1 MGAAITSDTRQAAL
15 ATDRFLGQLLL
26 SHLAGLPPLRQ
37 GSASRAAVRAAI
49 RPAYHPWLDETWRVL
64 QQQGWLPADDG
75 GEVTIR
81 DAILPLDEAWQAW
94 YHAHRGDPALD
105 AKRKLLHATLDSLAD
120 ILCGHRQATSV
131 LFTGG
136 SMALVEGIYQGNR
149 VAEYFNT
156 VLAEVIEAYLAN
168 RLERGDTSRLRI
180 IEVGAGTGGT
190 SALLLPRLRAHAAQV
205 EEYCYTDISKSFL
218 LHAQSTFGPQ
228 HAFVS
233 YQIFN
238 VEKDPVAQGI
248 EVGRYD
254 IVVATNVLH
263 ATQQIARTLR
273 NVKAAL
279 RPNGLLLLNEI
290 SANTL
295 FMHLTFG
302 LLEGWWLAQDPEIRL
317 PGCPGLSPAS
327 WQRALEGQGF
337 RDVTFPAAHAHH
349 LGQQIVVA
357 ESDGIIA
364 LPERE
369 PAASAARAPA
379 VRATAIDKPIATAV
393 TFTSAVSTDRL
404 AALAQDHL
412 RGLVSQVLKVS
423 IGEIDPTEPLET
435 YGIDS
440 ILVTRLTDE
449 INQVLQD
456 VSSTVFFEYSTISA
470 IAAHL
475 VETRPEAVARLV
487 GGAEAA
493 SASLPPTSPE
503 PALHAVPPPVPQ
515 VTPSPLPSPSPLLAP
530 KTSAAAAEPE
540 RIAIIGLTARLPM
553 AADLD
558 ELWANLCDGR
568 DCITDIPADR
578 WRIDD
583 FYVAG
588 REQALAAGKSYSRWG
603 GFIDGATR
611 FDPAFFGIAPRDAVN
626 IDPHERLFIRACW
639 DALEDGGYGV
649 QRMQSQHGG
658 RVGVFA
664 GITRTGFALHGPDL
678 WRRGQRYFPHTSFSS
693 VANRVSFLF
702 DLRGPSLPVD
712 TQCSSSLV
720 AIHEACRSLLAGDC
734 ELALVGAVNL
744 YLHDSSYVLLSAQQ
758 MLSED
763 GRCKAF
769 GAGANGFVPGEGV
782 AALLL
787 KPLSHA
793 LRDGDRVHATLLG
806 SAVNHGGR
814 TNGYTVPSPVA
825 QGHCV
830 RAALDRA
837 GIDDRAVGYIE
848 AHGTGTEL
856 GDPIEIKGLRT
867 AFGPADEAMP
877 ARAIGSIKSNIGHLE
892 AAAGIAGLIKVVL
905 QMRHRQLV
913 PSLHADTLNPRLGL
927 EGSGLKVQTRLAPW
941 HRATTTTADG
951 SLREWPLTA
960 GISSFGASGVNA
972 HVIMQE
978 HRAASDESI
987 TREYGAKGSGP
998 YGIVVLSAKRESA
1011 LRSKAAQLMVAI
1023 DRGAHAATGLAAL
1036 ARSTQVHRDAMEER
1050 LAVCTHSLA
1059 DLRDKLARFSDGN
1072 AADPAIH
1079 RGRVRD
1085 HKARI
1090 AALADSTELDSLRRD
1105 WQQGRAHDRLAAL
1118 WSQGLKLNWHELYAG
1133 RVPIAVDL
1141 PSYPYEEATYWLPLD
1156 NAEAKTPAMAVAAS
1170 PPVEPPPSAARWPEA
1185 TRGRIGIVL
1194 ADPATIG
1201 LPARP
1206 SLARPTVQLAELRA
1220 AASPALAPVAAV
1232 AAGRLMRSDA
1242 SSMKQTL
1249 REKLKASLAE
1259 LLLIPA
1265 EDLAE
1270 DCSFVD
1276 LGVDSILGVEW
1287 VQRLNAKFCV
1297 NMRATRLYDHPSL
1310 AELAAHI
1317 EGETAGEDLPACAST
1332 GAAAAVTSKRPS
1344 EAPTAQRLAVPT
1356 AGPDA
1361 DALLVTLR
1369 DSLAALLFLDRDGID
1384 DETSF
1389 VEIGL
1394 DSIVGV
1400 EWIRGINERYGVNLK
1415 ASRLYDHTNLASLAS
1430 YLAGVFAGAA
1440 DAADDGVTDVE
1451 ASPVPSIGSAG
1462 ADASANLLREL
1473 TSSLA
1478 NVLFMPEADI
1488 DIDENFVSLG
1498 MDSILGVEW
1507 VRRLN
1512 ATLGFQLTA
1521 TRIYDH
1527 TTVRELAAYI
1537 ERQQAPADADR
1548 RRAAANDLAA
1558 LLDRVQQG
1566 EIPAEEAEELLGG
1579 LLAAPALR

>member
-1 MGAAITSDTRQAAL
+1 M
-15 ATDRFLGQLLL
+15 
-26 SHLAGLPPLRQ
+26 
-37 GSASRAAVRAAI
+37 
-49 RPAYHPWLDETWRVL
+49 
-64 QQQGWLPADDG
+64 
-75 GEVTIR
+75 
-81 DAILPLDEAWQAW
+81 
-94 YHAHRGDPALD
+94 
-105 AKRKLLHATLDSLAD
+105 
-120 ILCGHRQATSV
+120 
-131 LFTGG
+131 
-136 SMALVEGIYQGNR
+136 
-149 VAEYFNT
+149 
-156 VLAEVIEAYLAN
+156 
-168 RLERGDTSRLRI
+168 
-180 IEVGAGTGGT
+180 
-190 SALLLPRLRAHAAQV
+190 
-205 EEYCYTDISKSFL
+205 
-218 LHAQSTFGPQ
+218 
-228 HAFVS
+228 
-233 YQIFN
+233 
-238 VEKDPVAQGI
+238 
-248 EVGRYD
+248 
-254 IVVATNVLH
+254 
-263 ATQQIARTLR
+263 
-273 NVKAAL
+273 
-279 RPNGLLLLNEI
+279 
-290 SANTL
+290 
-295 FMHLTFG
+295 
-302 LLEGWWLAQDPEIRL
+302 
-317 PGCPGLSPAS
+317 
-327 WQRALEGQGF
+327 
-337 RDVTFPAAHAHH
+337 
-349 LGQQIVVA
+349 
-357 ESDGIIA
+357 
-364 LPERE
+364 
-369 PAASAARAPA
+369 
-379 VRATAIDKPIATAV
+379 
-393 TFTSAVSTDRL
+393 
-404 AALAQDHL
+404 
-412 RGLVSQVLKVS
+412 
-423 IGEIDPTEPLET
+423 
-435 YGIDS
+435 
-440 ILVTRLTDE
+440 
-449 INQVLQD
+449 
-456 VSSTVFFEYSTISA
+456 SSTVFFEYTTISA
-470 IAAHL
+470 IATHL
-475 VETRPEAVARLV
+475 VETRHEAVARLV
-487 GGAEAA
+487 GAEAA
-493 SASLPPTSPE
+493 SASLPPTVSE
-503 PALHAVPPPVPQ
+503 PALHAAPAPVQ
-515 VTPSPLPSPSPLLAP
+515 KIAPSPLSPSSPLLAS
-530 KTSAAAAEPE
+530 KTPAAVTEPE
-540 RIAIIGLTARLPM
+540 RIAIIGLAARLPM

-558 ELWANLCDGR
+558 ELWANLRDGR
-568 DCITDIPADR
+568 DCITGIPADR

-611 FDPAFFGIAPRDAVN
+611 FDPTFFGIAPRDAVN

-744 YLHDSSYVLLSAQQ
+744 YLHDSNYVLLSAQQ

-763 GRCKAF
+763 GRCRAF

-782 AALLL
+782 ATLLL

-837 GIDDRAVGYIE
+837 GIDDRAVSYIE

-905 QMRHRQLV
+905 QMKHRQLA
-913 PSLHADTLNPRLGL
+913 PSLHADTLNPRLEL

-972 HVIMQE
+972 HVIVQE
-978 HRAASDESI
+978 HVAASDESI
-987 TREYGAKGSGP
+987 TPEDGTQGSGP

-1011 LRSKAAQLMVAI
+1011 LRSKAVQLMAAI

-1036 ARSTQVHRDAMEER
+1036 ARSTQAHRDAMEER
-1050 LAVCTHSLA
+1050 LAVCAHSLA
-1059 DLRDKLARFSDGN
+1059 DLRDKLARFSEGN
-1072 AADPAIH
+1072 AEDPAIH

-1090 AALADSTELDSLRRD
+1090 AALADSAELDSLRRD
-1105 WQQGRAHDRLAAL
+1105 WEQGRAHDRLAAL
-1118 WSQGLKLNWHELYAG
+1118 WSQGLRVSWHDLYAG
-1133 RVPIAVDL
+1133 PVPTAVDL
-1141 PSYPYEEATYWLPLD
+1141 PPYPYEEATYWLPLD
-1156 NAEAKTPAMAVAAS
+1156 DADANTPAVAAGAS
-1170 PPVEPPPSAARWPEA
+1170 PPVTRPPDAARRADARRDP
-1185 TRGRIGIVL
+1185 IGIVL
-1194 ADPATIG
+1194 ADPSTIG
-1201 LPARP
+1201 LSARP
-1206 SLARPTVQLAELRA
+1206 SLDRPTVRLAELRA
-1220 AASPALAPVAAV
+1220 AGSPAQAPVAA
-1232 AAGRLMRSDA
+1232 AAADRPILSDA
-1242 SSMKQTL
+1242 SAMERTL
-1249 REKLKASLAE
+1249 REELKGSLAE
-1259 LLLIPA
+1259 LLLMPA
-1265 EDLAE
+1265 KDLAE
-1270 DCSFVD
+1270 DSSFVD
-1276 LGVDSILGVEW
+1276 LGVDSIVGVEW
-1287 VQRLNAKFCV
+1287 VQRLNARFCV
-1297 NMRATRLYDHPSL
+1297 NLRATRLYDHPSL

-1317 EGETAGEDLPACAST
+1317 EREMALGDPPAPAST
-1332 GAAAAVTSKRPS
+1332 GAAAAVASKPRS
-1344 EAPTAQRLAVPT
+1344 DAPTTQPLAVPT

-1369 DSLAALLFLDRDGID
+1369 DSLAALLFLDRDTID
-1384 DETSF
+1384 AETSF

-1394 DSIVGV
+1394 DSILGV
-1400 EWIRGINERYGVNLK
+1400 EWIRSINERHGVNLK
-1415 ASRLYDHTNLASLAS
+1415 ASRIYDHANLASLAS
-1430 YLAGVFAGAA
+1430 YLAGVLAGSA
-1440 DAADDGVTDVE
+1440 DAANGGVTDVDE
-1451 ASPVPSIGSAG
+1451 RPVTSICPAGS
-1462 ADASANLLREL
+1462 DASASLLREL

-1478 NVLFMPEADI
+1478 DVLFMPEADI

-1512 ATLGFQLTA
+1512 AKLGCQLPA

-1527 TTVRELAAYI
+1527 TNLRDLAAYI
-1537 ERQQAPADADR
+1537 ERQQAPADAGQ

-1566 EIPAEEAEELLGG
+1566 EIPAEEAEKLLDG
-1579 LLAAPALR
+1579 LLAAPAL